1 MVYWIISGKHSYI
14 LKNVG
19 YERCA
24 LAKPESEYFD
34 SREENVMDLHFTEM
48 QRMDIKKALKRGI
61 YKELHDRNYLSDAQL
76 DELISKNM

>member
-1 MVYWIISGKHSYI
+1 
-14 LKNVG
+14 
-19 YERCA
+19 
-24 LAKPESEYFD
+24 
-34 SREENVMDLHFTEM
+34 MDLHFTEM